1 MSFVYVLQHA
11 YAETLGTI
19 EPALVAAGL
28 KPRYIQSFAGQSVP
42 LAMEDAAGLVVLGGP
57 MGVADTARF
66 RFLKNEM
73 YLIEDALAARKPVL
87 SICLGSQLLA
97 TVLGAEVRRGAAR
110 EIGWF
115 PITLS
120 DAALAD
126 PLWAG
131 CERIFTAFSWHGDIF
146 DLPAGA
152 AHLASSAQT
161 RCQGF
166 RVGRNAYGLLFH
178 MEVTAPIIAKMAE
191 SFRQELDEEKID
203 RAALVSGAERHLAAL
218 NAQGERFF
226 RAWVALCTA

>member
-1 MSFVYVLQHA
+1 MSSVYVLQHA

-28 KPRYIQSFAGQSVP
+28 KPRYIQSFAGQAVP
-42 LAMEDAAGLVVLGGP
+42 LAMEDAAGLIVLGGP
-57 MGVADTARF
+57 MSVGESSRF

-87 SICLGSQLLA
+87 GICLGSQLLA
-97 TVLGAEVRRGAAR
+97 TVLGAEVRRGEAK

-115 PITLS
+115 PITLT

-131 CERIFTAFSWHGDIF
+131 CERVFQSFSWHGDIF

-161 RCQGF
+161 RCQSF
-166 RVGRNAYGLLFH
+166 RSGRNAYGLLFH
-178 MEVTAPIIAKMAE
+178 MEVTPVLITKMAE

-203 RAALVSGAERHLAAL
+203 RNALLSGAEKHLAAL

-226 RAWVALCTA
+226 RAWAGLCTA